1 MDKQAPLPYPHGRDR
16 LILAGD
22 IGGTKTNLA
31 LYSHGKTRPVTQAIE
46 SYSSRD
52 ELDLESIVEQFFE
65 KHPASISEAC
75 FAIAGP
81 VIDGRCKTTNL
92 PWDVSEQWI
101 KQRFGWNVRLI
112 NDLAA
117 TALSIPLLHS
127 RELHPLN
134 NAMPQK
140 GGNIAL
146 VAPGTGLGTSVL
158 VWHDGKY
165 IPIPSE
171 GGHVD
176 FAPTDKAQVLLW
188 KYMYEHYGHVSI
200 ERVVSGMGILNIFSY
215 LKETGRYQVPSWLA
229 EDIERRD
236 PARAITEAAI
246 QKKDPLC
253 VKVLSMFTSILGS
266 IAGNLALTVL
276 ATGGVYIGGGIPPK
290 ILPALNDGV
299 FMNAFANKGRFKDLL
314 EKISVRVIL
323 NDRAAILGAARCA
336 LEEDL
341 RVD

>member
-1 MDKQAPLPYPHGRDR
+1 MKGINKDR

-31 LYSHGKTRPVTQAIE
+31 LYSQGKTRPVAQVIE
-46 SYSSRD
+46 SYSSRNA
-52 ELDLESIVEQFFE
+52 LDLESIVEQFLK
-65 KHPASISEAC
+65 KHPASITEAC

-92 PWDVSEQWI
+92 PWDISERQI
-101 KQRFGWNVRLI
+101 KRRFGWNVRLI

-117 TALSIPLLHS
+117 TALGIPLLYS
-127 RELHPLN
+127 RELYPLN
-134 NAMPQK
+134 KARPRK

-146 VAPGTGLGTSVL
+146 AAPGTGLGTSVL

-176 FAPTDKAQVLLW
+176 FAPTDEAQVLLW
-188 KYMYEHYGHVSI
+188 RYMCKHYGRVSI
-200 ERVVSGMGILNIFSY
+200 ERIVSGSGLLNIFSY
-215 LKETGRYQVPSWLA
+215 LKETGRDQVPRWLA
-229 EDIERRD
+229 RDIERMD

-276 ATGGVYIGGGIPPK
+276 ATGGVYLGGGIPPK
-290 ILPALNDGV
+290 ILPALADGG

-314 EKISVRVIL
+314 EKISVKVIL
-323 NDRAAILGAARCA
+323 NDRAAILGAARCV
-336 LEEDL
+336 LEEEL
-341 RVD
+341 QMSQEQI

>member
-1 MDKQAPLPYPHGRDR
+1 MAGINKER

-31 LYSHGKTRPVTQAIE
+31 LYSHGKTRPVVQVIE

-52 ELDLESIVEQFFE
+52 AQDLESIVEQFVK
-65 KHPASISEAC
+65 KHPASIAEGC

-92 PWDVSEQWI
+92 PWDVSERRI
-101 KQRFGWNVRLI
+101 GRRFGWNVRLI
-112 NDLAA
+112 NDLVA
-117 TALSIPLLHS
+117 TSLGIHLLYS
-127 RELHPLN
+127 REVYPLN
-134 NAMPQK
+134 KARPRK
-140 GGNIAL
+140 RSNIAL

-158 VWHDGKY
+158 VWHEGKY

-176 FAPTDKAQVLLW
+176 FAPNDEAQVLLW
-188 KYMYEHYGHVSI
+188 RYMCKHYGHVSI
-200 ERVVSGMGILNIFSY
+200 ERIVSGPGLLNIFSF
-215 LKETGRYQVPSWLA
+215 LKEIGKNKVPGWLTR
-229 EDIERRD
+229 DMERMD

-253 VKVLSMFTSILGS
+253 VKVLSMFSSIFGS
-266 IAGNLALTVL
+266 IAGNLALTVFP
-276 ATGGVYIGGGIPPK
+276 TGGVYLGGGIPPK
-290 ILPALNDGV
+290 ILPALADGV

-314 EKISVRVIL
+314 EKISVKVIL
-323 NDRAAILGAARCA
+323 NDRAAILGAACYA
-336 LEEDL
+336 FEEDHSIHPKNPA
-341 RVD
+341 

>member
-1 MDKQAPLPYPHGRDR
+1 MKSMNSDR

-31 LYSHGKTRPVTQAIE
+31 LYSNGRIRPVAQVIE

-52 ELDLESIVEQFFE
+52 ELNLESIVEQFFE

-81 VIDGRCKTTNL
+81 VMDGRCKTTNL
-92 PWDVSEQWI
+92 PWNVSEQGI
-101 KQRFGWNVRLI
+101 KRRFGWKVRLI

-134 NAMPQK
+134 TAMPRK

-158 VWHDGKY
+158 VWYDGKY
-165 IPIPSE
+165 TPIASE

-176 FAPTDKAQVLLW
+176 FAPTDKAQALLW
-188 KYMYEHYGHVSI
+188 RHMFEHYGHVSI
-200 ERVVSGMGILNIFSY
+200 ERIVSGMGILNIFSY
-215 LKETGRYQVPSWLA
+215 LKETGKDPAPGWLA
-229 EDIERRD
+229 RDMERMD

-253 VKVLSMFTSILGS
+253 VKVLGMFTSILGS

-276 ATGGVYIGGGIPPK
+276 ATGGVYLGGGIPPK
-290 ILPALNDGV
+290 ILPALADDV
-299 FMNAFANKGRFKDLL
+299 FMNAFTGKGRFKDLL
-314 EKISVRVIL
+314 EKISVQVIL

-336 LEEDL
+336 LEM
-341 RVD
+341 VI

>member
-1 MDKQAPLPYPHGRDR
+1 MTGINKDR

-31 LYSHGKTRPVTQAIE
+31 LYSHGKTRPVTRVIE

-52 ELDLESIVEQFFE
+52 APGLETIVEQFFE
-65 KHPASISEAC
+65 KHPASITEVC

-92 PWDVSEQWI
+92 PWDVSERRMAR
-101 KQRFGWNVRLI
+101 RFGWNVRLI

-117 TALSIPLLHS
+117 TAFGIPLLYR
-127 RELHPLN
+127 RELYPLN
-134 NAMPQK
+134 RGRPRK
-140 GGNIAL
+140 GGNIVLA
-146 VAPGTGLGTSVL
+146 APGTGLGTSVL

-176 FAPTDKAQVLLW
+176 FAPTDEDQVLLW
-188 KYMYEHYGHVSI
+188 RTMCKHYGHVSI
-200 ERVVSGMGILNIFSY
+200 ERIVSGMGILNIFSY
-215 LKETGRYQVPSWLA
+215 LKETGRDQVPGWLA
-229 EDIERRD
+229 RDLERMD

-246 QKKDPLC
+246 RKNDPLC

-266 IAGNLALTVL
+266 ISGNLALTVL
-276 ATGGVYIGGGIPPK
+276 ATGGVYLGGGIPPK
-290 ILPALNDGV
+290 ILPALADGV
-299 FMNAFANKGRFKDLL
+299 FMNAFADKGRFQGLL
-314 EKISVRVIL
+314 QKIPVSVIL
-323 NDRAAILGAARCA
+323 NDRAAILGAARYA
-336 LEEDL
+336 LEDL
-341 RVD
+341 GVD

>member
-1 MDKQAPLPYPHGRDR
+1 MTGINKGR

-31 LYSHGKTRPVTQAIE
+31 LYSHGKTRPVAQVIE
-46 SYSSRD
+46 SYSSRNA
-52 ELDLESIVEQFFE
+52 LHLVSIVEQFLE
-65 KHPASISEAC
+65 KHPASVIEAC

-92 PWDVSEQWI
+92 PWDVSERRI
-101 KQRFGWNVRLI
+101 KRQFGWNVRLI
-112 NDLAA
+112 NDLTA
-117 TALSIPLLHS
+117 TALGIPLLYS
-127 RELHPLN
+127 RELYPLN
-134 NAMPQK
+134 KARSRK

-146 VAPGTGLGTSVL
+146 AAPGTGLGTAVL

-165 IPIPSE
+165 IPISSE

-176 FAPTDKAQVLLW
+176 FSPIDEAQALLW
-188 KYMYEHYGHVSI
+188 RHMHERYGHVSI

-215 LKETGRYQVPSWLA
+215 LKGTGRDQVPRWLA
-229 EDIERRD
+229 MDMERMD

-253 VKVLSMFTSILGS
+253 VKALSMFTSILGS

-276 ATGGVYIGGGIPPK
+276 ATGGVYLGGGIPPK
-290 ILPALNDGV
+290 ILPALADGV
-299 FMNAFANKGRFKDLL
+299 FMNAFLDKGRFQGLL
-314 EKISVRVIL
+314 EKIPVRVIL
-323 NDRAAILGAARCA
+323 NDRAALLGAARYA

-341 RVD
+341 GVD